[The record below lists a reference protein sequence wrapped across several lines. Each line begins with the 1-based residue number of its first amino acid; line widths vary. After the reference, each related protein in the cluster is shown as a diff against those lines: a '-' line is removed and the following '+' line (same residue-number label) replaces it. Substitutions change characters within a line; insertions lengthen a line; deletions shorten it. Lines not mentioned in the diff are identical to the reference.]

1 MDGSWCHPCS
11 KATTNQR
18 RKWAPTPNLTHTH
31 NLQDCWKT
39 CRRKLCKPAVLK
51 KIDVHQFGPI
61 PNSSTTHA
69 LINITHK
76 LYVSTD
82 GNGATNRVVLFNF
95 RKAFDLINHNI
106 LVQKLL
112 TNDIPRQIVCW
123 IIDFLMNRKQR
134 IKLANDCHQEWSS
147 VPAEVPQGTKLG
159 PWLLIIKINDP
170 SVQRV
175 SMWKYVDDIIILEVQ
190 EYSRPSI
197 IQAAVDSL
205 SRQSLSND
213 YQLNESKCKEIK
225 VCFAKK

>member
-1 MDGSWCHPCS
+1 M
-11 KATTNQR
+11 
-18 RKWAPTPNLTHTH
+18 
-31 NLQDCWKT
+31 
-39 CRRKLCKPAVLK
+39 
-51 KIDVHQFGPI
+51 
-61 PNSSTTHA
+61 
-69 LINITHK
+69 
-76 LYVSTD
+76 
-82 GNGATNRVVLFNF
+82 
-95 RKAFDLINHNI
+95 
-106 LVQKLL
+106 
-112 TNDIPRQIVCW
+112 
-123 IIDFLMNRKQR
+123 
-134 IKLANDCHQEWSS
+134 
-147 VPAEVPQGTKLG
+147 G